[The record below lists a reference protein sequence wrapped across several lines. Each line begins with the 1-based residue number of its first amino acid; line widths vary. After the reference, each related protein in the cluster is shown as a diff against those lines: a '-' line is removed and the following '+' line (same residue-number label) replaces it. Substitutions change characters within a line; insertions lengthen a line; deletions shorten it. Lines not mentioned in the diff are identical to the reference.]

1 MFDLFF
7 ISFYYHNRIS
17 NHNIKKKILGLRV
30 MEFSV
35 HFQLSLLY
43 LMDGTV
49 TEKAPSLQGQV
60 WVQNK

>member
-17 NHNIKKKILGLRV
+17 NHNTKQKYLLGLRV
-30 MEFSV
+30 LEFSV
-35 HFQLSLLY
+35 HYQLALSLY

-60 WVQNK
+60 WV